1 MTNSNANNN
10 RAPKRNSS
18 PARIATLIVVVL
30 GAATLGL
37 LGVYTDLL
45 WFGQLGFGSVF
56 TTQIV
61 AQASVF
67 AVGAIVIALL
77 AWTGF
82 FVAYRTRPIYL
93 KFSDERDPFA
103 GYRILLDQLRK
114 VIMIG
119 LPIVLGLLGG
129 VAAASQWKLVLTWLN
144 RTYTGQVDPQFGL
157 DISFYL
163 FDLPFLTALVGY
175 LSAAVLIAGLVGAVV
190 HMIYGNIRFNG
201 RDTKVAKAARI
212 QIAVSVAIY
221 LVLQGASLWLDQYST
236 MTSSSGLY
244 TGATFSDVTAKIPG
258 FQIMALISIVV
269 AALFLITAFIGR
281 WRISVM
287 GTSLMVISSIV
298 LGGLYPWIVQTFQV
312 VPNERTLEAEYIKR
326 NIEATR
332 NAYGLDAVE
341 SSDYQATT
349 DAAAGAL
356 RHDAETTANIRIID
370 PALVSASFKQL
381 EQYKQYYSFA
391 QHLDVDRYTID
402 GKTQDTVI
410 ATREL
415 QQSGLGDSQSWYNNV
430 IVYTHGYG
438 VVAAYGNQRS
448 SEGQPVFLQK
458 GIPSIGSLGKY
469 EPRIYFGE
477 NSPTYSIVGA
487 AAGKQPRELDYP
499 AGDGQADQTY
509 TTFSGNGGPKLDN
522 IAARLAYALKFQSEQ
537 ILLSDAISNDSQIL
551 YNRDPRSRV
560 AAVAPYLTLDSDSY
574 PAVVDGR
581 VVWII
586 DGYTTSNNYPYS
598 RSENLSQAIAD
609 SGTGNTF
616 ARGSVNYIRNS
627 VKATVDAYDGSVK
640 LYAWDQKDPILK
652 TWSKIFPNTIKSI
665 KDMSGDLLSHVRYP
679 ADLFKVQRA
688 VLGAYHVSDPG
699 SFYSQEDAWMTPNDP
714 VTGTSITNGSLQPP
728 YYLTMQVPGTKAP
741 AFSLYTTFIPKST
754 GESSRNVLKGYLVA
768 DSDAGNVAGQ
778 VSPNYGKLRL
788 LTLPASTIVPGPGQV
803 QNAFSTDAE
812 VGRLLNI
819 LRQGSTQVLNGNLLT
834 LPVGGGLLYVQPVYI
849 KSTGETSFP
858 LLKKVLVAFGDK
870 IAFEDTLNGA
880 LDALFGGNSGA
891 NAGDGTAID
900 VPTKPGTPNAP
911 AASNSAKLK
920 QALQAARN
928 AMIAKESAMAKGDWA
943 AYGKADA
950 ALKAALDAAL
960 ALTN

>member
-1 MTNSNANNN
+1 MTNNI
-10 RAPKRNSS
+10 APKKNAS
-18 PARIATLIVVVL
+18 PAAIATLIVVAIGIAV
-30 GAATLGL
+30 LGL
-37 LGVYTDLL
+37 LSVYTDLL
-45 WFGQLGFGSVF
+45 WFGQLGFESVF
-56 TTQIV
+56 TTQIG
-61 AQASVF
+61 AQATTF
-67 AVGAIVIALL
+67 AAGAVVMALFTWVG
-77 AWTGF
+77 F
-82 FVAYRTRPIYL
+82 YVAFRNRPIYV
-93 KFSDERDPFA
+93 KFPGENDPFA
-103 GYRILLDQLRK
+103 GYRQLLDQLRRLF
-114 VIMIG
+114 MIG
-119 LPIVLGLLGG
+119 LPALLGVFAG
-129 VAAASQWKLVLTWLN
+129 IAASSQWETVLVWLN
-144 RTYTGQVDPQFGL
+144 RTYTGEVDPQFGL

-163 FDLPFLTALVGY
+163 FDLPFLTGVVGF
-175 LSAAVLIAGLVGAVV
+175 LSASVLLSGLVATVV
-190 HMIYGNIRFNG
+190 HLIYGGIRFG
-201 RDTKVAKAARI
+201 GKDTKVAKAARV
-212 QIAVSVAIY
+212 QIAITAAVY
-221 LVLQGASLWLDQYST
+221 LLIQGVSLWLDQYST
-236 MTSSSGLY
+236 MASSSGLY
-244 TGATFSDVTAKIPG
+244 TGATYADANAVIPG
-258 FQIMALISIVV
+258 FQILALISAVV
-269 AALFLITAFIGR
+269 AALFLLTAVIGK
-281 WRISVM
+281 WRLSIM
-287 GTSLMVISSIV
+287 GTALMVVSSIV

-332 NAYGLDAVE
+332 AAYGLDKVE
-341 SSDYQATT
+341 VVDYQATT
-349 DAAAGAL
+349 DATAGAL
-356 RHDAETTANIRIID
+356 RKDAETTANIRIID

-391 QHLDVDRYTID
+391 THLDVDRYTID

-448 SEGQPVFLQK
+448 TEGQPVFLQK
-458 GIPSIGSLGKY
+458 GIPSNGALGNY

-477 NSPTYSIVGA
+477 SSPSYSIVGA
-487 AAGKQPRELDYP
+487 AKGSDPRELDYP
-499 AGDGQADQTY
+499 AGDGDADQTY

-522 IAARLAYALKFQSEQ
+522 IAARLAYAIKFQSEQ
-537 ILLSDAISNDSQIL
+537 ILLSDAINNDSQIL
-551 YNRDPRSRV
+551 YKRDPRTRV

-581 VVWII
+581 VVWIV

-598 RSENLSQAIAD
+598 RSENLSSSIAD
-609 SGTGNTF
+609 SGTSNTF

-640 LYAWDQKDPILK
+640 LYAWDDKDPILK
-652 TWSKIFPNTIKSI
+652 TWSKIFPNTIKPVSE
-665 KDMSGDLLSHVRYP
+665 MSGDLLSHVRYP

-714 VTGTSITNGSLQPP
+714 VSGTSVTNGSLQPP

-754 GESSRNVLKGYLVA
+754 GEASRNVLKGYLVA
-768 DSDAGNVAGQ
+768 DSDAGSVAGQ
-778 VSPNYGKLRL
+778 VSSDYGKLRL
-788 LTLPASTIVPGPGQV
+788 LNLPASTIVPGPGQV

-819 LRQGSTQVLNGNLLT
+819 LRQGSTKVLNGNLLT

-849 KSTGETSFP
+849 QSTGETSFP

-870 IAFEDTLNGA
+870 IAFEDTLDAA

-891 NAGDGTAID
+891 DAGDGGPIVIPVDPT
-900 VPTKPGTPNAP
+900 VPVDPGTPTTGVS
-911 AASNSAKLK
+911 AALK
-920 QALQAARN
+920 NALQQART
-928 AMIAKESAMAKGDWA
+928 AMIAKDKAMAAGDWT

-950 ALKAALDAAL
+950 QLKAALDAAI
-960 ALTN
+960 AASN

>member
-1 MTNSNANNN
+1 MSNSNSTTN
-10 RAPKRNSS
+10 RAPGRNSS
-18 PARIATLIVVVL
+18 PARIATIIVVVL
-30 GAATLGL
+30 GAAALGL

-67 AVGAIVIALL
+67 VAGSIVIALL
-77 AWTGF
+77 AWTSF
-82 FVAYRTRPIYL
+82 YIAYRTRPIYL

-114 VIMIG
+114 GIMIG
-119 LPIVLGLLGG
+119 LPIVLGVLGG

-175 LSAAVLIAGLVGAVV
+175 LSAAVLIAGLVGTAV
-190 HMIYGNIRFNG
+190 HIIYGNIRFNG
-201 RDTKVAKAARI
+201 RETKVAKAARI

-244 TGATFSDVTAKIPG
+244 TGATFSDVTARIPG

-287 GTSLMVISSIV
+287 GTALMVISSIV

-332 NAYGLDAVE
+332 VAYGLDAVE

-391 QHLDVDRYTID
+391 QHLDVDRYKID

-410 ATREL
+410 AAREL

-458 GIPSIGSLGKY
+458 GIPSIGALGNY

-509 TTFSGNGGPKLDN
+509 TTFKGNGGPKLDN

-652 TWSKIFPNTIKSI
+652 TWSKIFPNTVKSI

-714 VTGTSITNGSLQPP
+714 VTGTSITSGSLQPP

-891 NAGDGTAID
+891 SAGDGTAID

-911 AASNSAKLK
+911 ATSNAAKLK

-960 ALTN
+960 ALSN

>member
-1 MTNSNANNN
+1 MSNSNSTTN
-10 RAPKRNSS
+10 RAPGRNSS
-18 PARIATLIVVVL
+18 PARIATIIVVVL
-30 GAATLGL
+30 GAAALGL

-67 AVGAIVIALL
+67 VAGSIVIALL
-77 AWTGF
+77 AWTSF
-82 FVAYRTRPIYL
+82 YIAYRTRPIYL

-114 VIMIG
+114 GIMIG
-119 LPIVLGLLGG
+119 LPIVLGVLGG

-175 LSAAVLIAGLVGAVV
+175 LSAAVLIAGLVGTAV
-190 HMIYGNIRFNG
+190 HIIYGNIRFNG
-201 RDTKVAKAARI
+201 RETKVAKAARI

-244 TGATFSDVTAKIPG
+244 TGATFSDVTARIPG

-287 GTSLMVISSIV
+287 GTALMVISSIV

-332 NAYGLDAVE
+332 VAYGLDAVE

-410 ATREL
+410 AAREL

-458 GIPSIGSLGKY
+458 GIPSIGALGNY

-509 TTFSGNGGPKLDN
+509 TTFKGNGGPKLDN

-652 TWSKIFPNTIKSI
+652 TWSKIFPNTVKSI

-714 VTGTSITNGSLQPP
+714 VTGTSITSGSLQPP

-891 NAGDGTAID
+891 SAGDGTAID

-911 AASNSAKLK
+911 ATSNAAKLK

-960 ALTN
+960 ALSN